1 MKSLFGRNN
10 DKKLNNE
17 FLINLAQ
24 VELSEFLGIAK
35 ILKVDLMMDDNEPKT
50 FSSVFEEI
58 LEAYSKANRSRRRE
72 LLEIVKAATKREK

>member
-1 MKSLFGRNN
+1 MFGRNN
-10 DKKLNNE
+10 DKKLNSE

-24 VELSEFLGIAK
+24 VELSEFLGIAR
-35 ILKVDLMMDDNEPKT
+35 ILKVDLIMDDNEPKT

>member
-10 DKKLNNE
+10 DKKLNSE

-24 VELSEFLGIAK
+24 VELSEFLGIAR
-35 ILKVDLMMDDNEPKT
+35 ILKVDLIMDDNEPKT

>member
-10 DKKLNNE
+10 DKKLNSE

-35 ILKVDLMMDDNEPKT
+35 ILKVDLMMDDNEPKA

>member
-10 DKKLNNE
+10 DKKLNSE

-24 VELSEFLGIAK
+24 VELSEFLGIAR
-35 ILKVDLMMDDNEPKT
+35 ILKVDLMNGDEPKT

-58 LEAYSKANRSRRRE
+58 LEAYGKANRSRRRE

>member
-1 MKSLFGRNN
+1 MKSLFSRNN
-10 DKKLNNE
+10 DKKLNSE
-17 FLINLAQ
+17 FLINLAR
-24 VELSEFLGIAK
+24 VELSEFLGIAR
-35 ILKVDLMMDDNEPKT
+35 ILKVDLMEDNEPKT

>member
-10 DKKLNNE
+10 DKKLNSE

-24 VELSEFLGIAK
+24 VELSEFLGIAR

>member
-10 DKKLNNE
+10 DKKLNSE

-35 ILKVDLMMDDNEPKT
+35 ILKVDLMMDDNEPKA

-58 LEAYSKANRSRRRE
+58 IEAYSKANRSRRRE

>member
-10 DKKLNNE
+10 DKKLNSE

-24 VELSEFLGIAK
+24 VELSEFLGIAR
-35 ILKVDLMMDDNEPKT
+35 ILKVDLMDDNEPKT

>member
-10 DKKLNNE
+10 DKKLNSE
-17 FLINLAQ
+17 FLINLAR
-24 VELSEFLGIAK
+24 VELSEFLGIAR

-58 LEAYSKANRSRRRE
+58 LEAYNKANRSRRRE

>member
-10 DKKLNNE
+10 DKKLNSE

-24 VELSEFLGIAK
+24 VELSEILGIAK
-35 ILKVDLMMDDNEPKT
+35 ILKVDLMMDDNEPKA